1 MTDKTGSAL
10 KAAFAWPL
18 LRQNILISLGVG
30 TALNVINQGD
40 MLLDWE
46 TLDLFKACLTYCVPF
61 FVATYSAY
69 GSLRGQARAAKP
81 MVKDQGSS

>member
-1 MTDKTGSAL
+1 MTDKAEPTL

-18 LRQNILISLGVG
+18 LRQNILISMVVG

-46 TLDLFKACLTYCVPF
+46 KLDLFKACLTYCVPF

-69 GSLRGQARAAKP
+69 GSLRGQARAAMP
-81 MVKDQGSS
+81 MVKDQDAS